1 MLIEVSEPSQAG
13 EARRKAMAFAEEL
26 QMGEISRGAVA
37 LATTEM
43 ATNLVKHAG
52 RGHILVQQI
61 LQGKTPGLR
70 LMSVDKGPGI
80 EDVSRALSDGTSSSG
95 SMGAG
100 LGAIQ
105 RLSDSFD
112 LYSMPGSGTVVSAEF
127 WHEKN
132 KKASAVPLE
141 IGVIS
146 EPVRTETA
154 CGDGWAVRGFG
165 NTALLMVVDGL
176 GHGVLAA
183 DAAREA
189 ERILSV
195 AKQDSISEIV
205 QDMHGALRKTRGAAL
220 AVGKIDFEKRLLSF
234 AGVGNISASIVAMGS
249 SRSIA
254 SHNGTVGHQM
264 SRVQEF
270 TFPWNPDSIL
280 VMHSDGLG
288 THWNLEDYP
297 GIWNKQACVIAAVLH
312 RDFYRG
318 RDDVT
323 VMVAKAGASHSRI
336 S

>member
-13 EARRKAMAFAEEL
+13 EARRKAMAIADEL
-26 QMGEISRGAVA
+26 QMGEVSRGAVA

-52 RGHILVQQI
+52 KGHILVQRI
-61 LQGKTPGLR
+61 LQGKTDGLR

-80 EDVSRALSDGTSSSG
+80 QDVSGALSDGTSSAG

-112 LYSMPGSGTVVSAEF
+112 LYSIPGSGTVVSAEF

-141 IGVIS
+141 IGVVS

-154 CGDGWAVRGFG
+154 CGDGWAVRGFR

-195 AKQDSISEIV
+195 AKQDSIPEIV

-220 AVGKIDFEKRLLSF
+220 AVAKIDFEKRLLSF

-288 THWNLEDYP
+288 THWSLEDYP

>member
-13 EARRKAMAFAEEL
+13 EARRKAMALAEEL
-26 QMGEISRGAVA
+26 QLSETGRGAVG

-52 RGHILVQQI
+52 RGHILLQRI
-61 LQGKTPGLR
+61 LQGKKHGIR

-80 EDVSRALSDGTSSSG
+80 DDVHRALNDGHSTAH
-95 SMGAG
+95 SMGVG

-112 LYSMPGSGTVVSAEF
+112 LYSIPGSGTVISAEF
-127 WHEKN
+127 WQEKS
-132 KKASAVPLE
+132 KETSTAPLE
-141 IGVIS
+141 IGVVS
-146 EPVRTETA
+146 EPIRGEVA
-154 CGDGWAVRGFG
+154 CGDGWGIRGSLD
-165 NTALLMVVDGL
+165 TALLMVVDGL
-176 GHGVLAA
+176 GHGTFAA

-189 ERILSV
+189 ERILSGGSQESV
-195 AKQDSISEIV
+195 CDIV
-205 QDMHGALRKTRGAAL
+205 KDMHAALRKTRGAAL
-220 AVGKIDFEKRLLSF
+220 AIAKIHFDKKLLTF
-234 AGVGNISASIVAMGS
+234 AGVGNVSASIVSMGA
-249 SRSIA
+249 SRSIP

-270 TFPWNPDSIL
+270 TYPWNPDSIL

-288 THWNLEDYP
+288 THWTLEGYP
-297 GIWNKQACVIAAVLH
+297 GIWNKHPSVIAAILH

-323 VMVAKAGASHSRI
+323 VLVAKAGSPGTGNL
-336 S
+336 

>member
-13 EARRKAMAFAEEL
+13 EARRKAMAIADEL
-26 QMGEISRGAVA
+26 QMGETSRGAVA

-52 RGHILVQQI
+52 KGHILVQRI
-61 LQGKTPGLR
+61 LQGKAAGLR
-70 LMSVDKGPGI
+70 VMSVDKGPGI
-80 EDVSRALSDGTSSSG
+80 EDVSRALADGTSSTG

-112 LYSMPGSGTVVSAEF
+112 LYSIPGSGTVISAEF
-127 WHEKN
+127 WPEKR
-132 KKASAVPLE
+132 KGSMAVPLE
-141 IGVIS
+141 IGVVS
-146 EPVRTETA
+146 EPIRTETA
-154 CGDGWAVRGFG
+154 CGDGWGVRGTG

-176 GHGVLAA
+176 GHGILAA

-189 ERILSV
+189 ERVLSE
-195 AKQDSISEIV
+195 AKEDSICDIV
-205 QDMHGALRKTRGAAL
+205 QDMHDALKKTRGAAL
-220 AVGKIDFEKRLLSF
+220 AIAKIQFEKQLLSF

-249 SRSIA
+249 SRSIS

-270 TFPWNPDSIL
+270 TYPWNSDSLL

-297 GIWNKQACVIAAVLH
+297 GIWSKQPSVIAAILH

-323 VMVAKAGASHSRI
+323 VLVAKAGQSQSGI